1 MDILKAVGERIRIIR
16 KGQGLS
22 QEDLAEKCGL
32 TSNYIGFVERGQKQV
47 TLVTLKSVADALGV
61 DIGALFEGL
70 AVKGKKSPTEIEITA
85 LNEAARRIDLEKLK
99 ALRKVAEGLA
109 EKNKGRQ

>member
-1 MDILKAVGERIRIIR
+1 MDILKAVGERIRLIR

-22 QEDLAEKCGL
+22 QEELAEKCGL
-32 TSNYIGFVERGQKQV
+32 TGNYIGFVERSQKQI
-47 TLVTLKSVADALGV
+47 TLVTLKSIADALGV
-61 DIGALFEGL
+61 DIGALFEGST
-70 AVKGKKSPTEIEITA
+70 VKGKKSPIETEISA

-109 EKNKGRQ
+109 GKN

>member
-1 MDILKAVGERIRIIR
+1 MDILKTVGERIRLIR

-22 QEDLAEKCGL
+22 QEELAEKCGL
-32 TSNYIGFVERGQKQV
+32 SSNYIGFVERGQKQI
-47 TLVTLKSVADALGV
+47 TLVALKSIADALGV

-70 AVKGKKSPTEIEITA
+70 AVKGKKSPIETEISA
-85 LNEAARRIDLEKLK
+85 LTEAARRIDLGKLK

-109 EKNKGRQ
+109 EKN